1 MACGIIPWSAFSTIR
16 INHGKDI
23 GPNWGEVSRGSVHE
37 FPFYPIDISTIHAPD
52 ACLLRILRLPFA
64 IFAVAKTRR
73 F

>member
-16 INHGKDI
+16 INHWKDI
-23 GPNWGEVSRGSVHE
+23 GPNWGELTPGTVNE
-37 FPFYPIDISTIHAPD
+37 LPLYPIDISTIHAPY